1 MVDAHETHGKGRLVN
16 EFIFTNFSQRELCHA
31 SWELGGRKDVKS
43 RTGLKWEWQW
53 LLGQLPQIIFL
64 ENVFRAPSEPAR
76 VISYVEI
83 NLLSFSPV
91 KFIIHPWS
99 EIKSNSSQKKKKKE
113 SGGKMRI
120 SEWGLHLTLAKWL
133 IMLFIAAVL
142 FFFFF
147 FGLIIF
153 KKITFQITEPQCFK
167 ELLTQ

>member
-1 MVDAHETHGKGRLVN
+1 MNSFWGILVSVSCATLHE
-16 EFIFTNFSQRELCHA
+16 
-31 SWELGGRKDVKS
+31 SWAEEKDVKS

-64 ENVFRAPSEPAR
+64 ENVIGAPSEPAR

-99 EIKSNSSQKKKKKE
+99 EIERSSSQKKKKE

-133 IMLFIAAVL
+133 IMLFYNSSP

-147 FGLIIF
+147 LFWVN
-153 KKITFQITEPQCFK
+153 
-167 ELLTQ
+167 